1 MAPIPRDAA
10 HAHGP
15 DLRVPMGVACAFGYL
30 VVGIAVY
37 TCINNYRFKLPK
49 WYAESP
55 RDWRDRALFALYFLG
70 ILALWPLILP
80 YLIGKKIVGKWV
92 KIRNKS
98 RTRAVKFV
106 DDEENW
112 SPTRSGNWE
121 EIRLEGGR
129 AAA

>member
-1 MAPIPRDAA
+1 MAPMPRDPS

-37 TCINNYRFKLPK
+37 TCMNGYRFKLPK

-55 RDWRDRALFALYFLG
+55 RGWRDRALFALYFLG
-70 ILALWPLILP
+70 ILAFWPLILP

-98 RTRAVKFV
+98 RTRAVKV
-106 DDEENW
+106 VDEEEHW
-112 SPTRSGNWE
+112 SPTRFGNWE
-121 EIRLEGGR
+121 EIRLDGR